1 MYAFITALVLAQ
13 EEHGGGHEEPVND
26 PEHLYPHVEE
36 LIVGAIA
43 FAVLFFFIWKWVLP
57 RLGALLEERRQ
68 KIQGS
73 LEEAEKTK
81 AEAQQLLSG
90 YQEKLREAGAEAG
103 KIIEEA
109 RKTAEQMRKDLV
121 AKAEEESRQIVARA
135 QEEVRGERDR
145 AVGALRRQLAE
156 ASVELAGR
164 VVGETLDQERHMR
177 IVEQFIDDVKAL
189 GGSGSGNGNGASRGS

>member
-1 MYAFITALVLAQ
+1 MYAFITALVVAQ
-13 EEHGGGHEEPVND
+13 EEHVEEPVND
-26 PEHLYPHVEE
+26 PKHLYPHAEE
-36 LIVGAIA
+36 LIIGAVA

-109 RKTAEQMRKDLV
+109 RKTAEQMRQDLV

-145 AVGALRRQLAE
+145 AVAALRRQLAE

-189 GGSGSGNGNGASRGS
+189 GSSNGASRES

>member
-1 MYAFITALVLAQ
+1 MYAFITALVVAQ
-13 EEHGGGHEEPVND
+13 EQHVEEPAND

-43 FAVLFFFIWKWVLP
+43 FGVLFFFIAKWVLP
-57 RLGALLEERRQ
+57 RLGALLEERRR

-73 LEEAEKTK
+73 LEEAERTK
-81 AEAQQLLSG
+81 AEAEKVLSG

-103 KIIEEA
+103 RIIEEA
-109 RKTAEQMRKDLV
+109 RKTAEQMRRDLL
-121 AKAEEESRQIVARA
+121 AKAEDESRQIVARA

-145 AVGALRRQLAE
+145 AVQALRRQLAE

-164 VVGETLDQERHMR
+164 VVGESLDQERHVR
-177 IVEQFIDDVKAL
+177 LVDQYIDDVKAF
-189 GGSGSGNGNGASRGS
+189 GGSGNGNGASRES

>member
-1 MYAFITALVLAQ
+1 LVVAQ
-13 EEHGGGHEEPVND
+13 EEHGGETEAVND
-26 PEHLYPHVEE
+26 PKHLYPHIQE
-36 LIVGAIA
+36 LIIGAIA
-43 FAVLFFFIWKWVLP
+43 FGVLFFFVAKWVLP
-57 RLGALLEERRQ
+57 KLGALLEERRQ

-103 KIIEEA
+103 RIIEEA

-121 AKAEEESRQIVARA
+121 TKAEEESRQIVARA

-189 GGSGSGNGNGASRGS
+189 NTGNGASRGG

>member
-13 EEHGGGHEEPVND
+13 EEHGEEPAND

-43 FAVLFFFIWKWVLP
+43 FGVLFFFIAKWVLP
-57 RLGALLEERRQ
+57 RLGTLLEERRQ

-103 KIIEEA
+103 RIIEEA

-121 AKAEEESRQIVARA
+121 SKAEEESRQIVARA

-145 AVGALRRQLAE
+145 AVQALRRQLAE

-164 VVGETLDQERHMR
+164 VVGETLDPERHMR
-177 IVEQFIDDVKAL
+177 IVDQFIDDVKAL
-189 GGSGSGNGNGASRGS
+189 GGTGNGNGNGASRGS